1 MVESIAAEAIKVAAN
16 APIETL
22 WRGDEGSGEGSAPG
36 HTAAGAGDAA
46 ALAAE
51 KAAAAQ
57 LIRGCNDAPAEAC
70 SGIAFSASKPGLDF
84 ECSSA
89 PKTGVPAPDGVVLLD
104 AESSSSRGGFGH
116 DYNSQ
121 KIVRTIA

>member
-1 MVESIAAEAIKVAAN
+1 MVESIAAEAIKAAAN

-22 WRGDEGSGEGSAPG
+22 WRGDEGSAPG

-57 LIRGCNDAPAEAC
+57 LIRGCKDAPAEA
-70 SGIAFSASKPGLDF
+70 SAEDEESKAA
-84 ECSSA
+84 SS
-89 PKTGVPAPDGVVLLD
+89 
-104 AESSSSRGGFGH
+104 
-116 DYNSQ
+116 
-121 KIVRTIA
+121 

>member
-1 MVESIAAEAIKVAAN
+1 MNAAGTIEEVGAVVESIAAEAIKAAAN

-22 WRGDEGSGEGSAPG
+22 WRGDEGSAPG

-57 LIRGCNDAPAEAC
+57 LIRGCKDAAAEA
-70 SGIAFSASKPGLDF
+70 SAEDEESKAA
-84 ECSSA
+84 SS
-89 PKTGVPAPDGVVLLD
+89 
-104 AESSSSRGGFGH
+104 
-116 DYNSQ
+116 
-121 KIVRTIA
+121 